1 MLAGEP
7 QHTRL
12 GGAHTELGGALD
24 HFAHDFRHDGLSLV
38 GSLLHLLV
46 ANLNGIV
53 EAAQVG
59 DDADA
64 EGLDAAVVSHDDL
77 RHGGHADGVA
87 AEGAIHAVFCGSL
100 EGRTSHADVHA
111 VNQTNLPFL
120 GNLCGE
126 IDEFVVVGF
135 VHVREAWT
143 GGEVLAA
150 QGMLGEEIDVVGD
163 DHEVA
168 NLECGVHAAC
178 SVGDEERLDAQFVHD
193 TNGERHLL
201 HVVSLVVV
209 ESALHGHDV
218 DAPEFAEDEL
228 AAMSFDGRYG
238 EVGDFAIGE
247 LERVSYFGS

>member
-1 MLAGEP
+1 MLLQ
-7 QHTRL
+7 QHTE
-12 GGAHTELGGALD
+12 HLGGALD
-24 HFAHDFRHDGLSLV
+24 HFAHDFRHDGLGLV

-59 DDADA
+59 NDADA
-64 EGLDAAVVSHDDL
+64 EGLDAAVVSHDDF
-77 RHGGHADGVA
+77 RNCGHADGVA
-87 AEGAIHAVFCGSL
+87 AEGAIHAVFSGSF
-100 EGRTSHADVHA
+100 ERRTSHTDIHTI
-111 VNQTNLPFL
+111 NQTNLPFL

-126 IDEFVVVGF
+126 IDEFVVVGL

-150 QGMLGEEIDVVGD
+150 QGMLGEEIDVVSD

-168 NLECGVHAAC
+168 NLESGVHAAC

-193 TNGERHLL
+193 ANGERHLL
-201 HVVSLVVV
+201 HVVAFVVV

-228 AAMSFDGRYG
+228 AAMSFDGGYG
-238 EVGDFAIGE
+238 EVGDFAIRE